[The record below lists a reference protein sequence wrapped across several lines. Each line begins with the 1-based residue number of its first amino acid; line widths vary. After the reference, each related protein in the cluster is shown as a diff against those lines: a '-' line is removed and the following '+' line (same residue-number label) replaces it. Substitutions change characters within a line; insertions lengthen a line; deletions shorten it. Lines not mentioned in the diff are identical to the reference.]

1 MFWKCFRLANGV
13 LYFVTCWLSWCGGMG
28 RLDGAQGSRSRGE
41 PQIMEW
47 LRPSPRLF
55 QTRALGHCSVMV
67 CRMALR
73 LSTRPRCWLQ
83 LLYSANTAS
92 TGLCIGGEALVV
104 EITLQCIIL
113 YLHLHPGHGRARFC
127 LHWVSF
133 TLAKLLNITET
144 VSARISAR
152 VKCKHTPSQS
162 ELFVHMLHVI

>member
-1 MFWKCFRLANGV
+1 MFWKCFPLANRV
-13 LYFVTCWLSWCGGMG
+13 SYFVTCWLSWCGGMG

-92 TGLCIGGEALVV
+92 TGLCMGGEALVV
-104 EITLQCIIL
+104 EITLQCISVMRI
-113 YLHLHPGHGRARFC
+113 
-127 LHWVSF
+127 
-133 TLAKLLNITET
+133 KL
-144 VSARISAR
+144 
-152 VKCKHTPSQS
+152 CMQYKHDEDIGFSWGQNPHALTNWTNPPPPPPNMN
-162 ELFVHMLHVI
+162 LIF